1 MAGFLFGFDTIVIS
15 GAEQNIQQLWGT
27 YTLFGRND
35 LFHGIIIVG
44 SALWGTV
51 LGAVLGAIPND
62 KYGRKNTLFLIGL
75 LYAISAIGS
84 SLAVNPWVFGIFRF
98 IGGLGVGASTI
109 AAPSYISEIAPQEKR
124 GRLVAAYQFNI
135 VFGILIAFISN
146 ALLAKFLG
154 DKAWRW
160 MIGIEAFPAV
170 FYTLLVWIIPKSP
183 RWLISK
189 NNDIEGAKS
198 IFSMLYHNKDTIEK
212 QVALIVA
219 SNKKVYDRE
228 SIFSKKYHIT

>member
-1 MAGFLFGFDTIVIS
+1 MKTKKLYYWSFIVSLAGFLFGFDTIVIS

-84 SLAVNPWVFGIFRF
+84 SLAESVGFWNLQIYRR
-98 IGGLGVGASTI
+98 IGSRSLNHSRTVL
-109 AAPSYISEIAPQEKR
+109 YI
-124 GRLVAAYQFNI
+124 
-135 VFGILIAFISN
+135 
-146 ALLAKFLG
+146 
-154 DKAWRW
+154 
-160 MIGIEAFPAV
+160 
-170 FYTLLVWIIPKSP
+170 
-183 RWLISK
+183 
-189 NNDIEGAKS
+189 
-198 IFSMLYHNKDTIEK
+198 
-212 QVALIVA
+212 
-219 SNKKVYDRE
+219 
-228 SIFSKKYHIT
+228 

>member
-1 MAGFLFGFDTIVIS
+1 LAGFLFGFDTIVIS

-75 LYAISAIGS
+75 LYTISAIGS

-109 AAPSYISEIAPQEKR
+109 AAPSYISELHLKR
-124 GRLVAAYQFNI
+124 KEV
-135 VFGILIAFISN
+135 
-146 ALLAKFLG
+146 ALLPPTNLILFL
-154 DKAWRW
+154 
-160 MIGIEAFPAV
+160 E
-170 FYTLLVWIIPKSP
+170 Y
-183 RWLISK
+183 
-189 NNDIEGAKS
+189 
-198 IFSMLYHNKDTIEK
+198 
-212 QVALIVA
+212 
-219 SNKKVYDRE
+219 
-228 SIFSKKYHIT
+228 